1 MSNLS
6 PSCCLPL
13 VGFLLLLGPGSSFW
27 RPSWRQMMCL
37 SVMCVSGSWRVCGR
51 VSVGDV
57 CVSPCQRVSSCL
69 RVSGCVRS
77 ASQATP
83 PPTSLRRFSTADS
96 SQPTP
101 EGEGAAV
108 SFHPQRCL
116 NILRPGMDDGGSGCM
131 SPHDCL
137 VRLCVCMGVPVSC
150 EFVR

>member
-1 MSNLS
+1 MLS
-6 PSCCLPL
+6 PAGWVSP
-13 VGFLLLLGPGSSFW
+13 P
-27 RPSWRQMMCL
+27 
-37 SVMCVSGSWRVCGR
+37 SGSWVLLLASIVAPDDVLVSHVCQWIMACLRESERWRCMCIALSTCQQLSACVRVCEKR
-51 VSVGDV
+51 ISGD
-57 CVSPCQRVSSCL
+57 
-69 RVSGCVRS
+69 
-77 ASQATP
+77 TP